1 MEWPLHVQTSLMK
14 DRETQRKEFDNKWW
28 PQYVELQLPTS
39 LVFQIRW
46 SSYLPWFI
54 HQFVTVLGLYQRWST
69 LKRQR
74 FLLLLLFFFFLGGG
88 VEMVIGWICSHDLF
102 KTSWEGLHQ
111 LLPIVITEESIMF
124 LCVLS
129 LPQWRCYRNFEPLIL
144 HTNVHKIMASF
155 SGVVLVEM
163 ILTPMHILR
172 TSILSKCQSC
182 LFIYHSHGKIHRLDF
197 LSTVSDLNLLN
208 MNKPPYVYSIAV
220 WWCLWKTV
228 GQEGKCCVINWAMN
242 RAYTYS

>member
-1 MEWPLHVQTSLMK
+1 MEWPLHVQTSSMK

-69 LKRQR
+69 LKMQR
-74 FLLLLLFFFFLGGG
+74 FFIIIIIFYLFIFFLEGGG
-88 VEMVIGWICSHDLF
+88 GGGWDGDWMVICSHDLF

-111 LLPIVITEESIMF
+111 VLPIVITEESIMF

-129 LPQWRCYRNFEPLIL
+129 LPQWRCYRKFEPLIL

-155 SGVVLVEM
+155 SGVVLFEM

-172 TSILSKCQSC
+172 TGILSKCQSC
-182 LFIYHSHGKIHRLDF
+182 LFIYHSHGKIHRMDF
-197 LSTVSDLNLLN
+197 LS
-208 MNKPPYVYSIAV
+208 MI
-220 WWCLWKTV
+220 
-228 GQEGKCCVINWAMN
+228 
-242 RAYTYS
+242 